1 MNRAASRILA
11 AGALLA
17 ALVAGS
23 GCSWLGLDNDD
34 EAKRPTPPGA
44 NANYPNLATVPNATP
59 NTGTTRD
66 RLQIEE
72 GLLADRTNSRHVAG
86 PTAGEERPSSLPPE
100 RGTRPNIIDPRAAPP
115 QGERRAAANNP
126 PAAPQ
131 RSGPIGSI
139 TYPANSTTLPEG
151 SGRVIVRASEAQRR
165 FGGTIVVVAHAAAA
179 EGDAAARQALAQQ
192 RATAIL
198 NGLLNLGIDRAN
210 IRVGTSGGRVDAARV
225 DVALQA
231 AR

>member
-1 MNRAASRILA
+1 MKRAASRILA
-11 AGALLA
+11 AGALVAALA
-17 ALVAGS
+17 AVS
-23 GCSWLGLDNDD
+23 GCSWLGIGDDD
-34 EAKRPTPPGA
+34 EAKRPQPPGA
-44 NANYPNLATVPNATP
+44 NAAYPNLATVPNKTP
-59 NTGTTRD
+59 NTGTTRE

-86 PTAGEERPSSLPPE
+86 PTAGEDRPSSLPPE
-100 RGTRPNIIDPRAAPP
+100 RGTRPLIIDPRAAPP
-115 QGERRAAANNP
+115 AGDRRAAANNP
-126 PAAPQ
+126 PAAPA

-139 TYPANSTTLPEG
+139 TYAQNSTALPEG

-165 FGGTIVVVAHAAAA
+165 FGGTVIVVAHAAAA

-198 NGLLNLGIDRAN
+198 NGLLNLGVERAN

-225 DVALQA
+225 DIALQG